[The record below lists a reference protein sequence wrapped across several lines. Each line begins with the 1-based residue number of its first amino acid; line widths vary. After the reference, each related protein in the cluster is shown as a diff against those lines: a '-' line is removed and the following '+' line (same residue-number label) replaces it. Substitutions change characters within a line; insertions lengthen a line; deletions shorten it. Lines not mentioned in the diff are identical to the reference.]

1 MYSKSVDVAAIS
13 FVVCWGFVNYTVC
26 VVSVEQTPSMA
37 GILIMMPCITHF
49 LTLDK
54 RQALVILHFVTYIQ
68 YKELQMFEE
77 QLLEHTDDSPINQ
90 AYMRSIVKNNALA
103 FYAFNIYA
111 LVMVFLYDAN
121 R

>member
-1 MYSKSVDVAAIS
+1 
-13 FVVCWGFVNYTVC
+13 
-26 VVSVEQTPSMA
+26 
-37 GILIMMPCITHF
+37 
-49 LTLDK
+49 
-54 RQALVILHFVTYIQ
+54 
-68 YKELQMFEE
+68 MFEE